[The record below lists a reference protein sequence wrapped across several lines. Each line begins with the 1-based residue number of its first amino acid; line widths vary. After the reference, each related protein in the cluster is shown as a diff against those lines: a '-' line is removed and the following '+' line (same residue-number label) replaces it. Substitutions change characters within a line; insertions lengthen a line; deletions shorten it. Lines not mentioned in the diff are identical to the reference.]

1 MKVRAYNDQPDVRTT
16 IDYYHTNISFT
27 DAWTLPAIGKL
38 NLHHLLDFCGGLACV
53 FPNQGTTESDFS
65 VLCLEKDKFRS
76 VMSDFSLEGVLQC
89 KGREDICMAY
99 NRIVN
104 AQ

>member
-1 MKVRAYNDQPDVRTT
+1 M
-16 IDYYHTNISFT
+16 
-27 DAWTLPAIGKL
+27 
-38 NLHHLLDFCGGLACV
+38 